1 MTYRIKP
8 LEWMRALGSSWVA
21 SEALGVGYSVTRG
34 RSEQEWVASASPAD
48 PAADSYT
55 CGTHP
60 TQEAAM
66 AACQRDWEST
76 LKEYLEEA

>member
-8 LEWMRALGSSWVA
+8 LKWGVQHKGRWAEADTWPGAYYLVALNA
-21 SEALGVGYSVTRG
+21 TSEKWEAMFEPKG
-34 RSEQEWVASASPAD
+34 RD
-48 PAADSYT
+48 IGD
-55 CGTHP
+55 HP